1 MFDKDLFEG
10 TELEREFVKKML
22 KPWIV
27 KVEFGYMNPDRDVR
41 LTDKDWKAKTYE
53 IKKNS
58 SDTHV
63 AFEYMYNNKPSW
75 VLNTKAD
82 YIVYYYQ
89 DKFHRQTRWKF
100 LERFMDLHKWKTS
113 WWDKEQSDLYVMER
127 EVADMLRE
135 WTL

>member
-27 KVEFGYMNPDRDVR
+27 KVEFGYMNHDRDVR

>member
-1 MFDKDLFEG
+1 MFDKDLFEW
-10 TELEREFVKKML
+10 TDLEREFVKKML

-100 LERFMDLHKWKTS
+100 LERFIDSHKWKTS
-113 WWDKEQSDLYVMER
+113 WWDKEQSDLYVMESA
-127 EVADMLRE
+127 VADMLRE